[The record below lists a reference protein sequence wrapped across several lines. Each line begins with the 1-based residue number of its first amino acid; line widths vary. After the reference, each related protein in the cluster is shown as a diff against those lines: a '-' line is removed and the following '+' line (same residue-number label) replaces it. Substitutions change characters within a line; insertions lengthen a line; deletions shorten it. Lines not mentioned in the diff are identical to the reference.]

1 MAKPEM
7 LVFRA
12 YITPKQGHL
21 LVTILSPALLKPL
34 YRSYPVKMG
43 ETAAIERAVAHA
55 VALLTALVPAQPVR
69 VTWQGVL

>member
-43 ETAAIERAVAHA
+43 ETAAIERAVARA
-55 VALLTALVPAQPVR
+55 AALLTVGPGQPVR
-69 VTWQGVL
+69 VAWQGVL

>member
-1 MAKPEM
+1 MAKPEP
-7 LVFRA
+7 LIFRA

-34 YRSYPVKMG
+34 YRSYPADID
-43 ETAAIERAVAHA
+43 EAAAVEMAVARA
-55 VALLTALVPAQPVR
+55 AALLTALVPAPAVR